1 MRSTPT
7 LNLVRSMGARL
18 FLVLVLSA
26 VLVSPAGALSTD
38 HGHDGSHGKSNPAV
52 DRPVWLDK
60 LENQLNHEDTMS
72 GLEGSQEKLDKTF
85 MKLMGQL
92 QNKLKEHASP
102 ASSGGGFHDSW
113 SAHQLGASYLLGPT
127 EAAAKVYKGAHCAGN
142 APTKKYEISAIN
154 VEVTLNQWGDYY
166 PGYMYVLDK
175 DIGKVRDEEKRNLV
189 ARKKKDGLDPG
200 AVSTG
205 LQGDAIQPMT
215 IRGNQGDCVRVKF
228 TNRLEDEDAGFQI
241 SGSAMIISSSGQP
254 NTAATKGSIVA
265 SGESQEYEWYI
276 PVDEQEGS
284 HMIQNHA
291 GRDPSALGLIGAF
304 IVEPRGSRYLD
315 PFTGGPLE
323 NGWMAMIANDDA
335 RDFREFA
342 LFYHEIGDES
352 FRPLNRHG
360 EMIPQR
366 DPLTD
371 AYRPSARA
379 MNFRSEPFGINNLA
393 QQEKHFH
400 YEDESLSYSSYTFA
414 DAPTT
419 IPRSYL
425 GDPAKFRL
433 IHGGGEVF
441 HSHHPHGG
449 SIRWTRSP
457 QREVQLENLTQAAYD
472 GPVKFPVV
480 RTTTDR
486 VDVEVIGP
494 AEALDLETECG
505 SGLCQRLAGDF
516 LFHCHVAH
524 HYVAGM
530 WGYWRVYNTLQDGN
544 YPLGSTDVMRPL
556 KELPDRAGR
565 IPKGQSS
572 DKLVGKTMDWF
583 GKKFKVVDS
592 GKSDWTKETPVVNI
606 KDWVKYM
613 LPPKGKPGHTD
624 DEKGQ
629 ILAYDGSVWDYGWK
643 GNQALSERES
653 TLKIVKYI
661 SPRPG
666 KRHPIQFD
674 QHGKLAW
681 PHMTPHFGKR
691 VPFARNHGGAPWLEP
706 FHLQT
711 DNDVIT
717 STESGSSRSGPHME
731 NTGGAKPGEQGR
743 WSLCP
748 PGAGRKQYNLVFINT
763 PIELS
768 GAVGSTPPII
778 DKYGLIY
785 VIDEDMAEVKADPKK
800 AIPLVIRANVYDCV
814 DLLLTS
820 EWNDDDFTNF
830 QMSKLN
836 IHPHFFQFDNQA
848 SDGVISGFSYD
859 QSMRSYRQFTKKM
872 KDGHHVG
879 MPVPMNAKLLKS
891 TNAGDNTVQI
901 QMAEHSTPFHAGADI
916 IVGIEVPNGK
926 DARWI
931 KSISPDPTKGLAKDG
946 KYTIKFTEAMTHGHK
961 AGQIVSTEYV
971 RYRWWVDVDMGLV
984 FWHDH
989 AFGATT
995 WPHGGI
1001 GSTIVEPWGSTY
1013 HDPKTGEP
1021 IRSGVVADIHG
1032 TEPFAYGRNGSFR
1045 EIVVQLHDTVPHTAQ
1060 LVTAGN
1066 PPGLSRENAI
1076 AAGQSISFQMPK
1088 TMQEVAFPH
1097 LNGGTHTTGGGF
1109 NFRAASLSARLL
1121 ANPDASQMF
1130 SSRTHRDPDT
1140 PMIRAYV
1147 GDNVVF
1153 RMLHGMMNETH
1164 VFSLSGHGF
1173 RPERYDPTSRVTN
1186 ALHIGIAERYDLA
1199 VTAGGYQ
1206 SMAGDYLM
1214 YDGRTSH
1221 LSEGSWS
1228 IFRVH
1233 DKKQK
1238 DLRVLPGNENFAKKQ
1253 KSTLC
1258 PKGAPVKSFSVVAI
1272 DKALKFNA
1280 NAEDEI
1286 EVDFERKLQLANA
1299 NGKIFALEGEAK
1311 QAASDGRMPHPL
1323 TLRANIGDCIKV
1335 KLTNRLKDGNA
1346 SLHANNLAFD
1356 PLTSQGINVGNN
1368 PGDQTV
1374 APGKSKNYTY
1384 YAHPDYNINGAL
1396 IWDFGNLTTNVRDG
1410 LYGGIIIGPRGS
1422 VYRDPE
1428 TGKDISQGNSW
1439 KADVIIDKSYPENR
1453 NIDNYRD
1460 FALYFQDED
1469 NILGTSFMPYLQNV
1483 AGLTGVNYR
1492 LEPWTYR
1499 EDEGCEL
1506 GNMFTA
1512 CVAADADPATPT
1524 IRAHAGDNV
1533 MINVF
1538 GAHNEQNQMF
1548 NVDGHQWRRH
1558 LNQPGSDMI
1567 DVEEFGGSEYIQAF
1581 FNAGGSYKN
1590 PGTYLWMNGRTP
1602 YKQAGQWGYMKVLPS
1617 GDRSILPLGKATVK
1631 GVKTASQ
1638 PDGAEKSAS
1647 KAGDDKLSMR

>member
-1 MRSTPT
+1 MFGVKKGWK
-7 LNLVRSMGARL
+7 NWHAFAV
-18 FLVLVLSA
+18 VLVTLGLC
-26 VLVSPAGALSTD
+26 VPAGAITTD
-38 HGHDGSHGKSNPAV
+38 HSHGSHNAVNSAV
-52 DRPVWLDK
+52 DKPAWLEK
-60 LENQLNHEDTMS
+60 LENQVDHE
-72 GLEGSQEKLDKTF
+72 E
-85 MKLMGQL
+85 LMGGMEGRQDKMDQTLMKVMDQL
-92 QNKLKEHASP
+92 KSKLKEHASP

-113 SAHQLGASYLLGPT
+113 SAHQLGQSYLLGPT
-127 EAAAKVYKGAHCAGN
+127 EAAAKVYKGAHCPGN
-142 APTKKYEISAIN
+142 IPTRQFEVSAIN

-175 DIGKVRDEEKRNLV
+175 KIKDVRAEEAKNLV
-189 ARKKKDGLDPG
+189 ARERADALDPG
-200 AVSTG
+200 AVSSG
-205 LQGDAIQPMT
+205 LQGDAIQPLT
-215 IRGNQGDCVRVKF
+215 IRGNQGECVRVKF

-241 SGSAMIISSSGQP
+241 SGSAMIISSSGKP
-254 NTAATKGSIVA
+254 NTAAEAGSIVA
-265 SGESQEYEWYI
+265 SGESQDYEWFI

-304 IVEPRGSRYLD
+304 IVEPRGSIFLD
-315 PFTGGPLE
+315 PWTGGPLE
-323 NGWMAMIANDDA
+323 SGWMAMIANDES

-342 LFYHEIGDES
+342 LFYHEVGDES
-352 FRPLNRHG
+352 FRPLNRQG

-449 SIRWTRSP
+449 TIRWTRSP
-457 QREVQLENLTQAAYD
+457 KREIQLENLTQAAYD
-472 GPVKFPVV
+472 GPVKYPVI

-544 YPLGSTDVMRPL
+544 YPLGSTDIMRPL
-556 KELPDRAGR
+556 VELPDRAGR
-565 IPKGQSS
+565 IPKGQTS

-583 GKKFKVVDS
+583 GKKFEITGS
-592 GKSDWTKETPVVNI
+592 GKSDWSKETPVVNI

-613 LPPKGKPGHTD
+613 LPPKGQPGHTD

-629 ILAYDGSVWDYGWK
+629 ILSYDGSVWDYDWK

-653 TLKIVKYI
+653 TLKKAKYI

-666 KRHPIQFD
+666 KRHPLQFD

-706 FHLQT
+706 FHMQT
-711 DNDVIT
+711 DTGVIT
-717 STESGSSRSGPHME
+717 KTESGSTRSDSTME

-748 PGAGRKQYNLVFINT
+748 GGAGRKQYNLVFINT

-768 GAVGSTPPII
+768 GAIGSTPPII

-785 VIDEDMAEVKADPKK
+785 VIDEEMAAVKADPKK

-814 DLLLTS
+814 DVLLTS

-859 QSMRSYRQFTKKM
+859 QSMRSYKQFTKKM

-879 MPVPMNAKLLKS
+879 MPVPMNAHVLKS
-891 TNAGDNTVQI
+891 TKPGDTKVEI
-901 QMAEHSTPFHAGADI
+901 EMAEHATPYHVGADI

-931 KSISPDPTKGLAKDG
+931 TNITPDPNKGFAKDG
-946 KYTIKFTEAMTHGHK
+946 KYTITFSEGMTHAHK

-971 RYRWWVDVDMGLV
+971 RYRWWVDVDVGLV

-1013 HDPKTGEP
+1013 HNPQTGEL
-1021 IRSGVVADIHG
+1021 IRSGPVADIHG

-1045 EIVVQLHDTVPHTAQ
+1045 EIVVQVHDTVPHTAQ
-1060 LVTAGN
+1060 LVTEGN
-1066 PPGLSRENAI
+1066 PPGLTRENAI
-1076 AAGQSISFQMPK
+1076 AAGQSISFQMPSD
-1088 TMQEVAFPH
+1088 MLEVAFPY

-1109 NFRAASLSARLL
+1109 NFRAASLSARLK
-1121 ANPDASQMF
+1121 ANSDASKMF
-1130 SSRTHRDPDT
+1130 SSKVHGDPAT
-1140 PMIRAYV
+1140 PMLRAYV
-1147 GDNVVF
+1147 GDNIVF
-1153 RMLHGMMNETH
+1153 RLLHGMMNETH
-1164 VFSLSGHGF
+1164 TFVVSGHGY
-1173 RPERYDPTSRVTN
+1173 RPERYDRDSRVTN

-1199 VTAGGYQ
+1199 TTAGGYQ
-1206 SMAGDYLM
+1206 GMAGDYLY
-1214 YDGRTSH
+1214 YDGRTSK
-1221 LSEGSWS
+1221 LSEGEWG
-1228 IFRVH
+1228 IIRVH
-1233 DKKQK
+1233 DKAQS
-1238 DLRVLPGNENFAKKQ
+1238 DLKVLPGNEGFAKKVR
-1253 KSTLC
+1253 KTLC

-1272 DKALKFNA
+1272 NKALDFNA
-1280 NAEDEI
+1280 NADGEI
-1286 EVDFERKLQLANA
+1286 EVDFERKLLLANA
-1299 NGKIFALEGEAK
+1299 EGKIFALEGEAK
-1311 QAASDGRMPHPL
+1311 QAASDGHMPHPL
-1323 TLRANIGDCIKV
+1323 TLRANIGDCVKI
-1335 KLTNRLKDGNA
+1335 KLTNRLKKGNA
-1346 SLHANNLAFD
+1346 SLHANNIAFD
-1356 PLTSQGINVGNN
+1356 PLDSQGINVGNN

-1374 APGKSKNYTY
+1374 APGKSKTYTF
-1384 YAHPDYNINGAL
+1384 YAHKDYNINGAL
-1396 IWDFGNLTTNVRDG
+1396 LWDFGNLTTNVRDG
-1410 LYGGIIIGPRGS
+1410 LFGGIIIGPRGS

-1428 TGKDISQGNSW
+1428 TGKDISMGNSW
-1439 KADVIIDKSYPENR
+1439 KADVIVDKSYPEN
-1453 NIDNYRD
+1453 
-1460 FALYFQDED
+1460 
-1469 NILGTSFMPYLQNV
+1469 M
-1483 AGLTGVNYR
+1483 
-1492 LEPWTYR
+1492 
-1499 EDEGCEL
+1499 
-1506 GNMFTA
+1506 
-1512 CVAADADPATPT
+1512 
-1524 IRAHAGDNV
+1524 
-1533 MINVF
+1533 
-1538 GAHNEQNQMF
+1538 
-1548 NVDGHQWRRH
+1548 
-1558 LNQPGSDMI
+1558 
-1567 DVEEFGGSEYIQAF
+1567 
-1581 FNAGGSYKN
+1581 
-1590 PGTYLWMNGRTP
+1590 
-1602 YKQAGQWGYMKVLPS
+1602 
-1617 GDRSILPLGKATVK
+1617 
-1631 GVKTASQ
+1631 
-1638 PDGAEKSAS
+1638 
-1647 KAGDDKLSMR
+1647 

>member
-1 MRSTPT
+1 MFGVKKGWK
-7 LNLVRSMGARL
+7 NWHAFAV
-18 FLVLVLSA
+18 VLVTLGLC
-26 VLVSPAGALSTD
+26 VPAGAITTD
-38 HGHDGSHGKSNPAV
+38 HSHGSHNAVNSAV
-52 DRPVWLDK
+52 DKPAWLEK
-60 LENQLNHEDTMS
+60 LENQVDHE
-72 GLEGSQEKLDKTF
+72 E
-85 MKLMGQL
+85 LMGGMEGRQDKMDQTLMKVMDQL
-92 QNKLKEHASP
+92 KSKLKEHASP

-113 SAHQLGASYLLGPT
+113 SAHQLGQSYLLGPT
-127 EAAAKVYKGAHCAGN
+127 EAAAKVYKGAHCPGN
-142 APTKKYEISAIN
+142 IPTRQFEVSAIN

-175 DIGKVRDEEKRNLV
+175 KIKDVRAEEAKNLV
-189 ARKKKDGLDPG
+189 ARERADALDPG
-200 AVSTG
+200 AVSSG
-205 LQGDAIQPMT
+205 LQGDAIQPLT
-215 IRGNQGDCVRVKF
+215 IRGNQGECVRVKF

-241 SGSAMIISSSGQP
+241 SGSAMIISSSGKP
-254 NTAATKGSIVA
+254 NTAAEAGSIVA
-265 SGESQEYEWYI
+265 SGESQDYEWFI

-304 IVEPRGSRYLD
+304 IVEPRGSIFLD
-315 PFTGGPLE
+315 PWTGGPLE
-323 NGWMAMIANDDA
+323 SGWMAMIANDES

-342 LFYHEIGDES
+342 LFYHEVGDES
-352 FRPLNRHG
+352 FRPLNRQG

-449 SIRWTRSP
+449 TIRWTRSP
-457 QREVQLENLTQAAYD
+457 KREIQLENLTQAAYD
-472 GPVKFPVV
+472 GPVKYPVI

-544 YPLGSTDVMRPL
+544 YPLGSTDIMRPL
-556 KELPDRAGR
+556 VELPDRAGR
-565 IPKGQSS
+565 IPKGQTS

-583 GKKFKVVDS
+583 GKKFEITGS
-592 GKSDWTKETPVVNI
+592 GKSDWSKETPVVNI

-613 LPPKGKPGHTD
+613 LPPKGQPGHTD

-629 ILAYDGSVWDYGWK
+629 ILSYDGSVWDYDWK

-653 TLKIVKYI
+653 TLKKAKYI

-666 KRHPIQFD
+666 KRHPLQFD

-706 FHLQT
+706 FHMQT
-711 DNDVIT
+711 DTGVIT
-717 STESGSSRSGPHME
+717 KTESGSTRSDSTME

-748 PGAGRKQYNLVFINT
+748 GGAGRKQYNLVFINT

-768 GAVGSTPPII
+768 GAIGSTPPII

-785 VIDEDMAEVKADPKK
+785 VIDEEMAAVKADPKK

-814 DLLLTS
+814 DVLLTS

-859 QSMRSYRQFTKKM
+859 QSMRSYKQFTKKM

-879 MPVPMNAKLLKS
+879 MPVPMNAHVLKS
-891 TNAGDNTVQI
+891 TKPGDTKVEI
-901 QMAEHSTPFHAGADI
+901 EMAEHATPYHVGADI

-931 KSISPDPTKGLAKDG
+931 TNITPDPNKGFAKDG
-946 KYTIKFTEAMTHGHK
+946 KYTITFSEGMTHAHK

-971 RYRWWVDVDMGLV
+971 RYRWWVDVDVGLV

-1013 HDPKTGEP
+1013 HNPQTGEL
-1021 IRSGVVADIHG
+1021 IRSGPVADIHG

-1045 EIVVQLHDTVPHTAQ
+1045 EIVVQVHDTVPHTAQ
-1060 LVTAGN
+1060 LVTEGN
-1066 PPGLSRENAI
+1066 PPGLTRENAI
-1076 AAGQSISFQMPK
+1076 AAGQSISFQMPSD
-1088 TMQEVAFPH
+1088 MLEVAFPY

-1109 NFRAASLSARLL
+1109 NFRAASLSARLK
-1121 ANPDASQMF
+1121 ANSDASKMF
-1130 SSRTHRDPDT
+1130 SSKVHGDPAT
-1140 PMIRAYV
+1140 PMLRAYV
-1147 GDNVVF
+1147 GDNIVF
-1153 RMLHGMMNETH
+1153 RLLHGMMNETH
-1164 VFSLSGHGF
+1164 TFVVSGHGY
-1173 RPERYDPTSRVTN
+1173 RPERYDRDSRVTN

-1199 VTAGGYQ
+1199 TTAGGYQ
-1206 SMAGDYLM
+1206 GMAGDYLY
-1214 YDGRTSH
+1214 YDGRTSK
-1221 LSEGSWS
+1221 LSEGEWG
-1228 IFRVH
+1228 IIRVH
-1233 DKKQK
+1233 DKAQS
-1238 DLRVLPGNENFAKKQ
+1238 DLKVLPGNEGFAKKVR
-1253 KSTLC
+1253 KTLC

-1272 DKALKFNA
+1272 NKALDFNA
-1280 NAEDEI
+1280 NADGEI
-1286 EVDFERKLQLANA
+1286 EVDFERKLLLANA
-1299 NGKIFALEGEAK
+1299 EGKIFALEGEAK
-1311 QAASDGRMPHPL
+1311 QAASDGHMPHPL
-1323 TLRANIGDCIKV
+1323 TLRANIGDCVKI
-1335 KLTNRLKDGNA
+1335 KLTNRLKKGNA
-1346 SLHANNLAFD
+1346 SLHANNIAFD
-1356 PLTSQGINVGNN
+1356 PLDSQGINVGNN

-1374 APGKSKNYTY
+1374 APGKSKTYTF
-1384 YAHPDYNINGAL
+1384 YAHKDYNINGAL
-1396 IWDFGNLTTNVRDG
+1396 LWDFGNLTTNVRDG
-1410 LYGGIIIGPRGS
+1410 LFGGIIIGPRGS

-1428 TGKDISQGNSW
+1428 TGKDISMGNSW
-1439 KADVIIDKSYPENR
+1439 KADVIIDKSYPENE
-1453 NIDNYRD
+1453 NIENYRD

-1506 GNMFTA
+1506 GNMLQLALLLFQ
-1512 CVAADADPATPT
+1512 
-1524 IRAHAGDNV
+1524 IR
-1533 MINVF
+1533 
-1538 GAHNEQNQMF
+1538 
-1548 NVDGHQWRRH
+1548 
-1558 LNQPGSDMI
+1558 
-1567 DVEEFGGSEYIQAF
+1567 
-1581 FNAGGSYKN
+1581 
-1590 PGTYLWMNGRTP
+1590 
-1602 YKQAGQWGYMKVLPS
+1602 
-1617 GDRSILPLGKATVK
+1617 
-1631 GVKTASQ
+1631 
-1638 PDGAEKSAS
+1638 
-1647 KAGDDKLSMR
+1647 KLLC

>member
-1 MRSTPT
+1 MHFR
-7 LNLVRSMGARL
+7 VKKGWKI
-18 FLVLVLSA
+18 FA
-26 VLVSPAGALSTD
+26 VLAFAVLTLGWVGSASAELGKKHT
-38 HGHDGSHGKSNPAV
+38 GHENHAV
-52 DRPVWLDK
+52 DRPAWLDK
-60 LENQLNHEDTMS
+60 LENQLNHEDVMS
-72 GLEGSQEKLDKTF
+72 GLEGNQEKLDKTF
-85 MKLMGQL
+85 MSLMDRL
-92 QNKLKEHASP
+92 QDKLKEHAAP

-113 SAHQLGASYLLGPT
+113 SAHQLQQSYLLGPS
-127 EAAAKVYKGAHCAGN
+127 EASNKVFKGAHCPSG
-142 APTKKYEISAIN
+142 APVKSYDISAIN

-166 PGYMYVLDK
+166 PGYMYVLTKNIDQVRK
-175 DIGKVRDEEKRNLV
+175 DEARNAKAREDE
-189 ARKKKDGLDPG
+189 LDPG
-200 AVSTG
+200 TITAG
-205 LQGDAIQPMT
+205 LQGDIIQPLA
-215 IRGNQGDCVRVKF
+215 IRGNQGDCVRFKIRNAV
-228 TNRLEDEDAGFQI
+228 EDEDIGFQVN
-241 SGSAMIISSSGQP
+241 GSAMIISSSGLP
-254 NTAATKGSIVA
+254 ATAASPGAIVPA
-265 SGESQEYEWYI
+265 GETQDFEWYI
-276 PVDEQEGS
+276 PIDEQEGS
-284 HMIQNHA
+284 HMIMSHA

-304 IVEPRGSRYLD
+304 FVEPAGSTYLD
-315 PFTGGPLE
+315 PWTGEPLE
-323 NGWMAMIANDDA
+323 SGWMAMIANENE

-342 LFYHEIGDES
+342 LFYHEVGDES
-352 FRPLNRHG
+352 FRPLNRFG

-366 DPLTD
+366 DPQTD

-379 MNFRSEPFGINNLA
+379 MNYRSEPFGINNLA
-393 QQEKHFH
+393 VQEKMFH
-400 YEDESLSYSSYTFA
+400 YEDESLAYSSYTFA

-449 SIRWTRSP
+449 TIRWTRSP
-457 QREVQLENLTQAAYD
+457 QREPGLKNLTTAAWD
-472 GPVKFPVV
+472 GPVKYPVV

-530 WGYWRVYNTLQDGN
+530 WGYWRVYNVLQDGN
-544 YPLGSTDVMRPL
+544 YPFGSTDVMRPL

-565 IPKGQSS
+565 IPKGVSS

-583 GKKFKVVDS
+583 GKKFQIV
-592 GKSDWTKETPVVNI
+592 GKGNSDWSKESPVVNI
-606 KDWVKYM
+606 KSWVKYM
-613 LPPKGKPGHTD
+613 LPPQGKPGHTD
-624 DEKGQ
+624 DEIGQ
-629 ILAYDGSVWDYGWK
+629 IKSYDGSVWDYGWK
-643 GNQALSERES
+643 GVTAMSEREA
-653 TLKIVKYI
+653 TYPMAKYK
-661 SPRPG
+661 SPHPG
-666 KRHPIQFD
+666 KRHPLQFSPLT
-674 QHGKLAW
+674 GKLAW

-691 VPFARNHGGAPWLEP
+691 VPFARHHGGAPWLEP
-706 FHLQT
+706 FHLAT
-711 DNDVIT
+711 HTENLP
-717 STESGSSRSGPHME
+717 SESGDGNSGPNVE
-731 NTGGAKPGEQGR
+731 SSAPAKPGEHGR

-748 PGAGRKQYNLVFINT
+748 GGAGRKQYNLHFINT

-768 GAVGSTPPII
+768 GAIGKTPPII

-785 VIDEDMAEVKADPKK
+785 VIDEEMAAVKSDPKK

-820 EWNDDDFTNF
+820 EWDDDDFTNF
-830 QMSKLN
+830 QMSKVN

-859 QSMRSYRQFTKKM
+859 QSMRSYKQFTKKM

-879 MPVPMNAKLLKS
+879 MPVPMNAKLLKA
-891 TNAGDNTVQI
+891 TKAGATSVEI
-901 QMAEHSTPFHAGADI
+901 QMAGHATPFHVGADI
-916 IVGIEVPNGK
+916 IVGIEVPNKK

-931 KSISPDPTKGLAKDG
+931 KSMSPDPSKGLAKDG
-946 KYTIKFTEAMTHGHK
+946 KYTVTFTAPMTHAHA

-1013 HDPKTGEP
+1013 HDPKTGKQ
-1021 IRSGVVADIHG
+1021 IRSGPVADIHG

-1045 EIVVQLHDTVPHTAQ
+1045 ELVAQLHDTVPHTAQ

-1076 AAGQSISFQMPK
+1076 AAGQSISFQMPD
-1088 TMQEVAFPH
+1088 TMLEVAFPH

-1109 NFRAASLSARLL
+1109 NFRAASLSARL
-1121 ANPDASQMF
+1121 ASNKDASKLF
-1130 SSRTHRDPDT
+1130 SSKVHGEPAT
-1140 PMIRAYV
+1140 PMLRAYV
-1147 GDNVVF
+1147 GDSIMF
-1153 RMLHGMMNETH
+1153 RVLHGMMNETH
-1164 VFSLSGHGF
+1164 TFVVSGHGY
-1173 RPERYDPTSRVTN
+1173 RPERYDRDSRVTN
-1186 ALHIGIAERYDLA
+1186 ALHVGIAERYDLA
-1199 VTAGGYQ
+1199 TTAGGYQ
-1206 SMAGDYLM
+1206 QMAGDYLY

-1221 LSEGSWS
+1221 LSEGSWG
-1228 IFRVH
+1228 IIRVH
-1233 DKKQK
+1233 DKLQK
-1238 DLRVLPGNENFAKKQ
+1238 SLKVLPGNEEKEFKK
-1253 KSTLC
+1253 KIRKTLC
-1258 PKGAPVKSFSVVAI
+1258 PKGAPVKNFSVVAI
-1272 DKALKFNA
+1272 NKALKFNP
-1280 NAEDEI
+1280 NTEDEI
-1286 EVDFERKLQLANA
+1286 EVDFERKLILANA
-1299 NGKIFALEGEAK
+1299 EAKIFALEGEVSK
-1311 QAASDGRMPHPL
+1311 AADSKVMPHPL

-1335 KLTNRLKDGNA
+1335 KLTNRLKAGNA
-1346 SLHANNLAFD
+1346 SLHANNIAFD
-1356 PLTSQGINVGNN
+1356 PLDSQGINVGNN
-1368 PGDQTV
+1368 SGDQTV
-1374 APGKSKNYTY
+1374 KPGKSKVYTY

-1396 IWDFGNLTTNVRDG
+1396 LWDFGNLTTNVRDG

-1439 KADVIIDKSYPENR
+1439 KADVIIDKSYPENAHLE
-1453 NIDNYRD
+1453 NYRD

-1492 LEPWTYR
+1492 LEPWSYR

-1506 GNMFTA
+1506 GNMFTP
-1512 CVAADADPATPT
+1512 CVAADSDPATPV
-1524 IRAHAGDNV
+1524 IKAHAGDNV

-1558 LNQPGSDMI
+1558 LNQEGSDMI
-1567 DVEEFGGSEYIQAF
+1567 DVEEFGGGEYIQAF
-1581 FNAGGSYKN
+1581 TRAGGTYGN
-1590 PGTYLWMNGRTP
+1590 PGTYLWLNARTP
-1602 YKQAGQWGYMKVLPS
+1602 YQQAGQWGYFKVLPQ
-1617 GDRSILPLGKATVK
+1617 GERSILPLGSATPK
-1631 GVKTASQ
+1631 GVK
-1638 PDGAEKSAS
+1638 SAS
-1647 KAGDDKLSMR
+1647 NPTDERLSMNR

>member
-1 MRSTPT
+1 MS
-7 LNLVRSMGARL
+7 ARL
-18 FLVLVLSA
+18 FIVLVLSA

-265 SGESQEYEWYI
+265 SGESQEFEWYI

-592 GKSDWTKETPVVNI
+592 GKSDWTKETPIVNI

-1439 KADVIIDKSYPENR
+1439 KADVIIDKSYPENE
-1453 NIDNYRD
+1453 NIENYRD

-1512 CVAADADPATPT
+1512 CVAGDSDPATPT
-1524 IRAHAGDNV
+1524 IKAHAGDNV
-1533 MINVF
+1533 MINV
-1538 GAHNEQNQMF
+1538 
-1548 NVDGHQWRRH
+1548 
-1558 LNQPGSDMI
+1558 
-1567 DVEEFGGSEYIQAF
+1567 
-1581 FNAGGSYKN
+1581 
-1590 PGTYLWMNGRTP
+1590 
-1602 YKQAGQWGYMKVLPS
+1602 
-1617 GDRSILPLGKATVK
+1617 
-1631 GVKTASQ
+1631 
-1638 PDGAEKSAS
+1638 
-1647 KAGDDKLSMR
+1647 